1 MHLRGHARDRAREGR
16 RIGADDDARRVLR
29 RPCER
34 RAAAAMGGDQTAEM
48 FASGRERRRWCARA
62 PSSSSARRT
71 RARPCRPRRGAAIAA
86 NASRDFTAWR
96 QWCGD
101 LVLGQVRRA
110 QGRSR
115 RRRRLLLLLALPAI
129 PCFSVHD
136 TVPDARVE
144 GLLEHRDGRARRR
157 KIRRDAAVG
166 LQPRSLAA
174 NVVQGRR
181 LWTRLDALI
190 ISTSPRQP

>member
-86 NASRDFTAWR
+86 NASREFTA
-96 QWCGD
+96 
-101 LVLGQVRRA
+101 VASMVRRPRT
-110 QGRSR
+110 RSGTSCSGS
-115 RRRRLLLLLALPAI
+115 I
-129 PCFSVHD
+129 S
-136 TVPDARVE
+136 
-144 GLLEHRDGRARRR
+144 G
-157 KIRRDAAVG
+157 AAVCSFSSRSQQFHASRCTTRFRMRASKASLSTETVAHAAEKSAEMPQSASSPDLS
-166 LQPRSLAA
+166 LQMLLRGGCDY
-174 NVVQGRR
+174 GRGCSR
-181 LWTRLDALI
+181 
-190 ISTSPRQP
+190 

>member
-86 NASRDFTAWR
+86 NASREFTA
-96 QWCGD
+96 
-101 LVLGQVRRA
+101 VASMVRRPRT
-110 QGRSR
+110 RSGTSCSGS
-115 RRRRLLLLLALPAI
+115 I
-129 PCFSVHD
+129 S
-136 TVPDARVE
+136 
-144 GLLEHRDGRARRR
+144 
-157 KIRRDAAVG
+157 AA
-166 LQPRSLAA
+166 PPSAP
-174 NVVQGRR
+174 
-181 LWTRLDALI
+181 
-190 ISTSPRQP
+190 SPRAPSNSMLLGCTTRFRMRASKASLSTETVAHAAEKSAEMPQSASSPDLSLQMLLRGGCDYGRGCSR